1 MRCARRRAADAPLQP
16 GIARKVLARLR
27 AGRGPNAA
35 AECPPPALIEPLTAR
50 ELDVLRLL
58 GTGAV
63 NRDIA
68 ERLSLTEGTVKNY
81 ISAILAKTG
90 LRDRTQAALLAVRQ
104 GLVD

>member
-1 MRCARRRAADAPLQP
+1 MGAAFASAPTV
-16 GIARKVLARLR
+16 ALA
-27 AGRGPNAA
+27 
-35 AECPPPALIEPLTAR
+35 EPLTAR

-58 GTGAV
+58 GTGAT

-81 ISAILAKTG
+81 ISSILAKTG

-104 GLVD
+104 GLID